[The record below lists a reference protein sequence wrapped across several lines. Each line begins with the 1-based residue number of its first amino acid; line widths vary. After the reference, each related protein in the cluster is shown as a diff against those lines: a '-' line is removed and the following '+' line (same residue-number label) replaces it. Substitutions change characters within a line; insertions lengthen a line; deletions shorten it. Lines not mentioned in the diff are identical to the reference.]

1 MSEQRQETKIAH
13 WERQHQG
20 LDDRIDGLM
29 RRAYLTPSE
38 QYTARILKKQKLA
51 IKDRLATL
59 RRVSND

>member
-1 MSEQRQETKIAH
+1 MSEQRQETKIEH

-20 LDDRIDGLM
+20 LDARIEGLM